1 MITYLQFQIHER
13 MQKLSPKEQI
23 NEPFELE
30 NGSLLNVVGE
40 KELPNDSGFTKV
52 SNFAVAVAESPLM

>member
-1 MITYLQFQIHER
+1 